1 MNPSSQPLFESAPV
15 QPSENQ
21 RLQQR
26 EQEIGGQLEEL
37 RSEIKRAG
45 TMSEEQGEQMA
56 KLFTEMDLIHAQ
68 IDSQAANDPNF

>member
-1 MNPSSQPLFESAPV
+1 MNPSSQPSFEPTPA

-26 EQEIGGQLEEL
+26 EQDLGNQLEEL
-37 RSEIKRAG
+37 RAEMKRNG

-56 KLFTEMDLIHAQ
+56 KLFAEMDLIHAQ
-68 IDSQAANDPNF
+68 IDSQAANDSTF